1 MLGKI
6 DRKNMLKFK
15 WPTISKNVN
24 LNLLFK
30 KNLSIKIVIDPD
42 GFTGKFYLTFKEEK

>member
-6 DRKNMLKFK
+6 DRKNMLKFE

-30 KNLSIKIVIDPD
+30 KKS
-42 GFTGKFYLTFKEEK
+42 FYKDSS